1 MDGTTAANSLNVEVV
16 GRILAGIVILLWG
29 LKFVDAL
36 IFSGKMRDSF
46 SIIPRTSFGVTRI
59 LFSPLV
65 HSDTAHLRANTIPL
79 VVLAALLLF
88 NYYEVFWLLTV
99 VIIVIDGLGTWFFG
113 SHGKHLGAS
122 GLILG
127 YFGFA
132 LAQVFFDTTPLTV
145 LVAGFVGVFY
155 RGLFRE
161 IFPWRTG
168 TSNVGHLFGFL
179 GGIAA
184 AYLLNVN
191 LPTALPTP

>member
-1 MDGTTAANSLNVEVV
+1 MDGTTASSFDIDVIW
-16 GRILAGIVILLWG
+16 RILGGMVILLWG
-29 LKFVDAL
+29 LRFVDAL

-46 SIIPRTSFGVTRI
+46 SIIPRSSFGITRI

-88 NYYEVFWLLTV
+88 NYYQVFWLLTL
-99 VIIVIDGLGTWFFG
+99 VIIVIDGLGTWLFG

-122 GLILG
+122 GIILG

-132 LAQVFFDTTPLTV
+132 LAQLFLDPAPLTV

-184 AYLLNVN
+184 AYLLNLN
-191 LPTALPTP
+191 LPTALPAP